1 MSEQIRVLVVDDH
14 ALFRRG
20 VVELLREQADFHV
33 VGEAGATKEALALTQ
48 RLQPQVVLMDV
59 HLPDGRGYEIVPAL
73 KRTPGL
79 RVLML
84 TVSDRDEDLLAAL
97 SAGADGYL
105 LKNAEPEDLCK
116 AIRHVAAGYAAL
128 SPEVTPRIIQ
138 AARRA
143 QPDPGEILS
152 PREHEVLMALSQGAT
167 TAEIARRLIIS
178 ESTVKT
184 HVRHIMEKLDAANR
198 TEAVARAV
206 ALGLIKESS
215 SPSKG

>member
-1 MSEQIRVLVVDDH
+1 MPETIRVLVVDDH

-33 VGEAGATKEALALTQ
+33 VGEAGAALAALELSQ
-48 RLQPQVVLMDV
+48 RLHPRVVLMDV
-59 HLPDGRGYEIVPAL
+59 HLPGAPGYQVVPAL
-73 KRTPGL
+73 KQIPDL

-128 SPEVTPRIIQ
+128 SPEVTSRIIQ
-138 AARRA
+138 RARVAPQETR
-143 QPDPGEILS
+143 PLLS
-152 PREHEVLMALSQGAT
+152 PREREVLVELARGAT
-167 TAEIARRLIIS
+167 TADIARRLIIS

-184 HVRHIMEKLDAANR
+184 HVRHIMEKLDASNR
-198 TEAVARAV
+198 TEAVARSV
-206 ALGLIKESS
+206 ALGLLD
-215 SPSKG
+215 G